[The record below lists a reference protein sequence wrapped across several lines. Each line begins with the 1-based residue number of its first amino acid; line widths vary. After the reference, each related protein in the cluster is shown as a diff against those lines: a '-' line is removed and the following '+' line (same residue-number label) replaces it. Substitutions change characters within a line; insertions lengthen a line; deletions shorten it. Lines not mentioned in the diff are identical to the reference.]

1 MSEGRLLV
9 EKRGAAG
16 WLVFDNPAKRN
27 ALNAAMWRG
36 IPTALAQFEAD
47 SDVRCVVLRGSG
59 TKAFTAGA
67 DISDFEKIRAER
79 PSGKYD
85 SFLDEVLH
93 AIQGSSKPSIAMIHG
108 FCFGGGL
115 ELALACDLRY
125 CGASAQFAIPAA
137 KLGVG
142 YNIEGHKRLL
152 ETVGHARAREIMM
165 LGRRYN
171 AEEAVTM
178 GLVHRTMPDAE
189 LEGFTDEVLKTLS
202 ENAPLSIA
210 NSKTII
216 EEFVK
221 ASDEPDH
228 ARMKASIERCRSSAD
243 AQEGRRAFMEKRKPN
258 FSGS

>member
-9 EKRGAAG
+9 EKRGAVG

-36 IPTALAQFEAD
+36 IPEALAGFGAD
-47 SDVRCVVLRGSG
+47 SDVRCIVLRGSG
-59 TKAFTAGA
+59 TRAFTAGA
-67 DISDFEKIRAER
+67 DISDFDNIRAER
-79 PSGKYD
+79 PTGKYE
-85 SFLDEVLH
+85 SFLDQVLD
-93 AIQGSSKPSIAMIHG
+93 AIQGASKPSIAMIHG

-125 CGASAQFAIPAA
+125 CGTSAQFAIPAA

-152 ETVGHARAREIMM
+152 ETVGHARAREFMF
-165 LGRRYN
+165 LGRRYD
-171 AEEAVTM
+171 AQEALNM
-178 GLVHRTMPDAE
+178 GLVHRATPDGE
-189 LEGFTDEVLKTLS
+189 LEGFIDETVKTLS

-221 ASDEPDH
+221 ASGEPDH
-228 ARMKASIERCRSSAD
+228 VRMKASIERCRNSSD
-243 AQEGRRAFMEKRKPN
+243 LQEGRRAFAEKRKPN

>member
-1 MSEGRLLV
+1 MR
-9 EKRGAAG
+9 RCGAEFPRPWQRFG
-16 WLVFDNPAKRN
+16 
-27 ALNAAMWRG
+27 
-36 IPTALAQFEAD
+36 AD

-67 DISDFEKIRAER
+67 DISDFDNIRAER
-79 PSGKYD
+79 PTGKYE
-85 SFLDEVLH
+85 SFLDQVLD
-93 AIQGSSKPSIAMIHG
+93 AIQGASKPSIAMIHG

-125 CGASAQFAIPAA
+125 CGTSAQFAIPAA

-152 ETVGHARAREIMM
+152 ETVGHARAREFMF
-165 LGRRYN
+165 LGRRYD
-171 AEEAVTM
+171 AQEALNM
-178 GLVHRTMPDAE
+178 GLVHRAMPDGE
-189 LEGFTDEVLKTLS
+189 LEGFIDETVKTLS

-221 ASDEPDH
+221 ASGEPDH
-228 ARMKASIERCRSSAD
+228 VRMKASIERCRNSSD
-243 AQEGRRAFMEKRKPN
+243 LQEGRRAFAEKRKPN